1 MSGNS
6 QLISPLTMYGKGSL
20 DPPLL
25 GVAKMIQLSCLL
37 CFDVVFCVFF
47 NNASLIISP
56 DLNARH
62 PSYCVSRIGIISAE
76 VVTL

>member
-56 DLNARH
+56 DFECEASQLL
-62 PSYCVSRIGIISAE
+62 RIE
-76 VVTL
+76 NRDY